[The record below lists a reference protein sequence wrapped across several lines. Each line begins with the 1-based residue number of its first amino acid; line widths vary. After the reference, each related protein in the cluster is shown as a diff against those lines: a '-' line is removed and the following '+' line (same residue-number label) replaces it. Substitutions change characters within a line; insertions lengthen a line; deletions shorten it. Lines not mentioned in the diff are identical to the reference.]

1 MLRAELATSFFFNLS
16 PFPLGT
22 AKRTCRVK
30 GDGVFKYRHILT
42 ELYLFYK

>member
-1 MLRAELATSFFFNLS
+1 MLRAELATSLFFILF
-16 PFPLGT
+16 PFPQGT

-42 ELYLFYK
+42 ELYLFYE